1 MLSRTFMEQNVN
13 AAPRG
18 TLLSHIELNVS
29 DYTKSIRFY
38 DLILTPLGWRR
49 LVTQKSHTVFSD
61 GQMKIILSPVIDEHK
76 TPLFH
81 RKKVGLNH
89 LAFYASS
96 RKFVD
101 DYVTS
106 VLKPNGIQA
115 LYPQDTRGDDTYYAV
130 YFEDPD
136 RIKIEVVF
144 APGYCSAEH
153 WTNKF
158 ENDFDPYK

>member
-1 MLSRTFMEQNVN
+1 MNQVQ
-13 AAPRG
+13 RG
-18 TLLSHIELNVS
+18 PLLSHIELNVS
-29 DYTKSIRFY
+29 NYPKSIRFY
-38 DLILTPLGWRR
+38 DLVLSPLGWRR
-49 LVTQKSHTVFSD
+49 LVCQTSHTVFSD
-61 GQMKIILSPVIDEHK
+61 GQTKLVLSPVAEEHK

-89 LAFYASS
+89 LAFSASS
-96 RKFVD
+96 QKFVD

-106 VLKPNGIQA
+106 VLKPNGVA
-115 LYPQDTRGDDTYYAV
+115 CLYPNEEKGDETYYAV

-153 WTNKF
+153 WTNKL